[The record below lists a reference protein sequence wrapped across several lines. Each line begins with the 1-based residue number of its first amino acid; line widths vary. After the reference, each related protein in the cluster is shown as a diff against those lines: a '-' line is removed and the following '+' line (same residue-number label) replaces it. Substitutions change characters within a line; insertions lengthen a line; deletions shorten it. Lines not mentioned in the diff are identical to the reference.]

1 MFHAFPVVF
10 PMTSA
15 PFSPE
20 VGETAKAVMPDE
32 ITEPRFL
39 QDWKQEI
46 LEVAEARWK
55 HRWELRWG

>member
-1 MFHAFPVVF
+1 
-10 PMTSA
+10 
-15 PFSPE
+15 

-46 LEVAEARWK
+46 LEVAEARCK
-55 HRWELRWG
+55 HRWLVGACGGLDRG